1 MSGASLPP
9 AAVRACLGVMLGM
22 HRVDGSDG
30 SELETLFVVYTASS
44 VICILCCLF
53 TILCFLCI
61 RPLRPD
67 YVNRV
72 VFIISVI
79 ECLYGMAQLLDHWHG
94 VTVICHL
101 QVFMFQL
108 YPIGAVW
115 SSTMAV
121 NAYALVRGKKLLRG
135 RVELLLHVVLWSWW
149 FISTLVASLTHNV
162 GPSGAL
168 WCEMVTV
175 DLILLFFYLP
185 HCSKLKVPS

>member
-1 MSGASLPP
+1 MSGASLRP

-30 SELETLFVVYTASS
+30 SGLETLFVVYTASS

-79 ECLYGMAQLLDHWHG
+79 ECLYGMAQLLP
-94 VTVICHL
+94 
-101 QVFMFQL
+101 VFMFQL
-108 YPIGAVW
+108 CPVAVCRHLVY
-115 SSTMAV
+115 SGPGRARPGEEKPP
-121 NAYALVRGKKLLRG
+121 AERALAPARVVARRG
-135 RVELLLHVVLWSWW
+135 R
-149 FISTLVASLTHNV
+149 
-162 GPSGAL
+162 SGSR
-168 WCEMVTV
+168 TG
-175 DLILLFFYLP
+175 
-185 HCSKLKVPS
+185 